1 MQAPG
6 TAEEVTQLPPEVPPR
21 RERGLKC
28 SRGVEQP
35 LPVSVS
41 AERWGQLE

>member
-6 TAEEVTQLPPEVPPR
+6 TANEVTQQPSEVPPTG
-21 RERGLKC
+21 ERGCKC

-35 LPVSVS
+35 PPVSVS
-41 AERWGQLE
+41 AERYE